1 MVQMVNGKP
10 LSKYAAKKAARL
22 EEQQDMPER
31 KFKQVNTRPRPSE
44 FSEVKIHKHGPVQ
57 GPVKAKQ
64 MNVKEIK
71 IVDTESKKFS
81 IIDLS
86 PEEIIDHPN
95 FEQILDQLF
104 PDLAPLYGIF
114 STAVSEKAAVAEKD
128 KPALYK
134 AVQKELFVLAIGAVK
149 QGMESGLSDE
159 QIAISIQKTIME
171 NGEAII
177 SRLIQN
183 FTNFTKV
190 AQPQNDASV
199 AASQNKAT
207 ISETPV
213 TPKENEMSE
222 IAETVK
228 ATAAATADSAAQLM
242 EATRQTIQNTIA
254 DGMSEASF
262 ARYKADDFFNQDLS
276 DIARQTATMAVKGVV
291 VGAGAYVGWTL
302 GKMAYNAVSDRLSGG
317 VTTAA

>member
-71 IVDTESKKFS
+71 VVATESKKFS
-81 IIDLS
+81 ISDLS

-95 FEQILDQLF
+95 FEQIRDQLF

-177 SRLIQN
+177 SRLIQ
-183 FTNFTKV
+183 NFTKV

-262 ARYKADDFFNQDLS
+262 ARYKADDFFSQDLS
-276 DIARQTATMAVKGVV
+276 DIARQTATMAVKGAV

>member
-1 MVQMVNGKP
+1 MKP
-10 LSKYAAKKAARL
+10 
-22 EEQQDMPER
+22 
-31 KFKQVNTRPRPSE
+31 
-44 FSEVKIHKHGPVQ
+44 
-57 GPVKAKQ
+57 
-64 MNVKEIK
+64 
-71 IVDTESKKFS
+71 
-81 IIDLS
+81 
-86 PEEIIDHPN
+86 
-95 FEQILDQLF
+95 
-104 PDLAPLYGIF
+104 
-114 STAVSEKAAVAEKD
+114 
-128 KPALYK
+128 
-134 AVQKELFVLAIGAVK
+134 IGAVK
-149 QGMESGLSDE
+149 QGMESGLSHE

-177 SRLIQN
+177 SRLIQ
-183 FTNFTKV
+183 NFTKV

-222 IAETVK
+222 MAETIK

-302 GKMAYNAVSDRLSGG
+302 GKMAYNAVSDRLSSGN
-317 VTTAA
+317 TNAA

>member
-31 KFKQVNTRPRPSE
+31 NFKQVNIRPRPSE

-81 IIDLS
+81 ISDLS

-95 FEQILDQLF
+95 FEQIRDQLF

-134 AVQKELFVLAIGAVK
+134 AVQKELFVLAIGALK
-149 QGMESGLSDE
+149 QGMESGLSHE

-177 SRLIQN
+177 FRLIQ
-183 FTNFTKV
+183 NFTKV

-207 ISETPV
+207 ISETP
-213 TPKENEMSE
+213 PKENEMSE

-228 ATAAATADSAAQLM
+228 ATADSAAQLM

-276 DIARQTATMAVKGVV
+276 DIARQTATMAVKGAV

-302 GKMAYNAVSDRLSGG
+302 GKMAYNAVSDRLNGDT
-317 VTTAA
+317 TTA

>member
-31 KFKQVNTRPRPSE
+31 KFKQVNTRRPSE
-44 FSEVKIHKHGPVQ
+44 FSEIKIHKHGPVQ

-81 IIDLS
+81 ISDLS

-95 FEQILDQLF
+95 FEQIRDQLF

-128 KPALYK
+128 KLALYK

-177 SRLIQN
+177 FRLIQ
-183 FTNFTKV
+183 NFTKV

-222 IAETVK
+222 TVK

-254 DGMSEASF
+254 DAKREASF
-262 ARYKADDFFNQDLS
+262 ARYKADDFFSQDLS
-276 DIARQTATMAVKGVV
+276 DIARQTATMAVKGAV

-302 GKMAYNAVSDRLSGG
+302 GKMAYNAVSDRFSSG
-317 VTTAA
+317 TSAA

>member
-22 EEQQDMPER
+22 EEQQQDMPER

-81 IIDLS
+81 ISDLS

-95 FEQILDQLF
+95 FEQIRDQLF

-128 KPALYK
+128 KLALYK

-177 SRLIQN
+177 SRLIQ
-183 FTNFTKV
+183 NFTKV

-262 ARYKADDFFNQDLS
+262 ARYKADDFFSQDLS
-276 DIARQTATMAVKGVV
+276 DIARQTATMAVKGAA

-302 GKMAYNAVSDRLSGG
+302 GKMAYNAVSDRLSSGN
-317 VTTAA
+317 TNAA

>member
-22 EEQQDMPER
+22 EE
-31 KFKQVNTRPRPSE
+31 QVNTRPRPSE

-81 IIDLS
+81 ISDLS

-95 FEQILDQLF
+95 FEQIRDELF
-104 PDLAPLYGIF
+104 PDLEPLYGIF

-128 KPALYK
+128 KLALYK

-149 QGMESGLSDE
+149 QGMESGLSQE

-177 SRLIQN
+177 SRLIQ
-183 FTNFTKV
+183 NFTKV

-228 ATAAATADSAAQLM
+228 ATTDSAAQLM

-262 ARYKADDFFNQDLS
+262 ARYKADDFFSQDLS

-317 VTTAA
+317 VTTTA

>member
-1 MVQMVNGKP
+1 
-10 LSKYAAKKAARL
+10 
-22 EEQQDMPER
+22 
-31 KFKQVNTRPRPSE
+31 
-44 FSEVKIHKHGPVQ
+44 
-57 GPVKAKQ
+57 

-95 FEQILDQLF
+95 FEQIRDQFF

-114 STAVSEKAAVAEKD
+114 STAVSEKAAVSEKD

-134 AVQKELFVLAIGAVK
+134 AVQKELFVLAIGALK
-149 QGMESGLSDE
+149 QGMESGLSHE

-177 SRLIQN
+177 SRLIQ
-183 FTNFTKV
+183 NFTKV

-213 TPKENEMSE
+213 TPKENEMTDV
-222 IAETVK
+222 IVTVK
-228 ATAAATADSAAQLM
+228 ATAAATADTAAQVM

-262 ARYKADDFFNQDLS
+262 ARYKADDFFSQDLS
-276 DIARQTATMAVKGVV
+276 DIANAWLSCGGPLAGLHAALGVAGEAVITTHRQDGPLTVAQQQATGSSRQQ
-291 VGAGAYVGWTL
+291 L
-302 GKMAYNAVSDRLSGG
+302 GKQRQHEALEAGDKGSVLLLAGRQLSLGQQIQLG
-317 VTTAA
+317 ALLAEQALMQAALPGTQDGTGTGLR

>member
-22 EEQQDMPER
+22 EDHQFHAHG
-31 KFKQVNTRPRPSE
+31 KFKQVNIRPRPSE
-44 FSEVKIHKHGPVQ
+44 FSQVKIHKHGPVQ

-64 MNVKEIK
+64 M
-71 IVDTESKKFS
+71 DTESTKLS
-81 IIDLS
+81 ISDLS

-95 FEQILDQLF
+95 FEQIRDQLF

-128 KPALYK
+128 KLALYK

-177 SRLIQN
+177 FRLIQ
-183 FTNFTKV
+183 NFTKV

-317 VTTAA
+317 VTTTA

>member
-44 FSEVKIHKHGPVQ
+44 FLEVKIYKHGPVQ

-95 FEQILDQLF
+95 FEQIRDQLF

-128 KPALYK
+128 KLALYK
-134 AVQKELFVLAIGAVK
+134 AVQKELFVLAIGALK
-149 QGMESGLSDE
+149 QGMESGLSHE

-177 SRLIQN
+177 FRLIQ
-183 FTNFTKV
+183 NFTKV

-228 ATAAATADSAAQLM
+228 ATADSAAQLM

-262 ARYKADDFFNQDLS
+262 ARYKADDFFSQDLS
-276 DIARQTATMAVKGVV
+276 DIARQTATMAVKGAV

-302 GKMAYNAVSDRLSGG
+302 GKMAYNAVSDRLSSGN
-317 VTTAA
+317 TNAA

>member
-22 EEQQDMPER
+22 EEQQDMLER

-81 IIDLS
+81 ISDLS

-95 FEQILDQLF
+95 FEQIRDQLF

-134 AVQKELFVLAIGAVK
+134 AVQRELFVLAIGAVK

-183 FTNFTKV
+183 FTKV

-222 IAETVK
+222 TVK
-228 ATAAATADSAAQLM
+228 ATAAATADPAAQLM

-262 ARYKADDFFNQDLS
+262 ARYKADDFFSQDLS
-276 DIARQTATMAVKGVV
+276 DIARQTATMAVKGAA

-302 GKMAYNAVSDRLSGG
+302 GKMAYNAVSDRLSSGN
-317 VTTAA
+317 TTAA

>member
-31 KFKQVNTRPRPSE
+31 KFKQNTRPRPSE

-71 IVDTESKKFS
+71 IVATESKKFS
-81 IIDLS
+81 ISDLS

-95 FEQILDQLF
+95 FEQIRDQLF

-128 KPALYK
+128 KLALYK

-177 SRLIQN
+177 SRLIQ
-183 FTNFTKV
+183 NFTKV

-262 ARYKADDFFNQDLS
+262 ARYKADDFFSQDLS
-276 DIARQTATMAVKGVV
+276 DIARQTATMAVKGAV

-317 VTTAA
+317 VTTTA

>member
-81 IIDLS
+81 ISDLS

-95 FEQILDQLF
+95 FEQIRDQLF

-128 KPALYK
+128 KLALYK

-177 SRLIQN
+177 FRLIQ
-183 FTNFTKV
+183 NFTKV

-262 ARYKADDFFNQDLS
+262 ARYKANDFFSQDLS
-276 DIARQTATMAVKGVV
+276 DIARQTATMAVKGAA

-302 GKMAYNAVSDRLSGG
+302 GKMAYNAVSDRLSSGN
-317 VTTAA
+317 TNAA

>member
-71 IVDTESKKFS
+71 IVATESKKFS
-81 IIDLS
+81 ISDLS

-95 FEQILDQLF
+95 FEQIRDQLF

-134 AVQKELFVLAIGAVK
+134 AVQKELFVLAIDAVK

-177 SRLIQN
+177 SRLIQ
-183 FTNFTKV
+183 NFTKV

-228 ATAAATADSAAQLM
+228 ATADSAAQLM

-262 ARYKADDFFNQDLS
+262 ARYKADDFFSQDLS

-291 VGAGAYVGWTL
+291 VGAGVYVGWKL
-302 GKMAYNAVSDRLSGG
+302 GNLAYQVVSDRLNGDT
-317 VTTAA
+317 TTA

>member
-22 EEQQDMPER
+22 EEQQQDMPER
-31 KFKQVNTRPRPSE
+31 KFKQVNIRPRPSE
-44 FSEVKIHKHGPVQ
+44 FSQVKIHKHGPVQ

-81 IIDLS
+81 ISDLS

-95 FEQILDQLF
+95 FEQIRDQLF

-134 AVQKELFVLAIGAVK
+134 AVQRELFVLAIGAVK
-149 QGMESGLSDE
+149 QGMESGLSHE

-177 SRLIQN
+177 FRLIQ
-183 FTNFTKV
+183 NFTKV

-228 ATAAATADSAAQLM
+228 ATTDSAAQLM

-262 ARYKADDFFNQDLS
+262 ARYKADDFFSQDLS
-276 DIARQTATMAVKGVV
+276 DIARQTATMAVKGAV

>member
-31 KFKQVNTRPRPSE
+31 KFKQVNTHPRPSE
-44 FSEVKIHKHGPVQ
+44 FSEVKIYKHGPVQ

-81 IIDLS
+81 ISDLS

-95 FEQILDQLF
+95 FEQIRDQLF

-134 AVQKELFVLAIGAVK
+134 AVQKELFVLVLIPLK
-149 QGMESGLSDE
+149 SGL
-159 QIAISIQKTIME
+159 A
-171 NGEAII
+171 
-177 SRLIQN
+177 
-183 FTNFTKV
+183 
-190 AQPQNDASV
+190 
-199 AASQNKAT
+199 
-207 ISETPV
+207 
-213 TPKENEMSE
+213 
-222 IAETVK
+222 
-228 ATAAATADSAAQLM
+228 
-242 EATRQTIQNTIA
+242 
-254 DGMSEASF
+254 
-262 ARYKADDFFNQDLS
+262 
-276 DIARQTATMAVKGVV
+276 
-291 VGAGAYVGWTL
+291 
-302 GKMAYNAVSDRLSGG
+302 
-317 VTTAA
+317 

>member
-22 EEQQDMPER
+22 EEQ
-31 KFKQVNTRPRPSE
+31 VNTRPRPSE
-44 FSEVKIHKHGPVQ
+44 FSEIKIHKHGPVQ

-81 IIDLS
+81 ISDLS

-95 FEQILDQLF
+95 FEQIRDQLF

-128 KPALYK
+128 KLALYK

-183 FTNFTKV
+183 FTKV

-213 TPKENEMSE
+213 TPKENEMS
-222 IAETVK
+222 ETVK

-262 ARYKADDFFNQDLS
+262 ARYKADDFFSQDLS
-276 DIARQTATMAVKGVV
+276 DIARQTATMAVKGAV

-302 GKMAYNAVSDRLSGG
+302 GKMAYNAVSDRFSSG
-317 VTTAA
+317 TSAA

>member
-44 FSEVKIHKHGPVQ
+44 FSELKIHKHGPVQ

-81 IIDLS
+81 ISDLS

-95 FEQILDQLF
+95 FEQILDELF
-104 PDLAPLYGIF
+104 PELEPLYGIF

-134 AVQKELFVLAIGAVK
+134 AVQKELFVLAISAVK
-149 QGMESGLSDE
+149 QGMESGLSEE

-177 SRLIQN
+177 YRLIQ
-183 FTNFTKV
+183 NFTKV

-213 TPKENEMSE
+213 TPKENEMTDVVD
-222 IAETVK
+222 TVK
-228 ATAAATADSAAQLM
+228 ATAAATADTAAQVM

-254 DGMSEASF
+254 DAKREAG
-262 ARYKADDFFNQDLS
+262 ALRYRADDFFSQDLS

-291 VGAGAYVGWTL
+291 VGAGVYVGWKL
-302 GKMAYNAVSDRLSGG
+302 GNLAYQVVSDRLNGDT
-317 VTTAA
+317 TTA

>member
-71 IVDTESKKFS
+71 VVATESKKFS
-81 IIDLS
+81 ISDLS

-95 FEQILDQLF
+95 FEQIRDQLF

-149 QGMESGLSDE
+149 QGMESGLSHE

-177 SRLIQN
+177 SRLIQ
-183 FTNFTKV
+183 NFTKV

-213 TPKENEMSE
+213 TPKENEMS
-222 IAETVK
+222 ETVK

-276 DIARQTATMAVKGVV
+276 DIARQTVTMAVKGAA

-302 GKMAYNAVSDRLSGG
+302 GKMAYNAVSDRLSSGN
-317 VTTAA
+317 TSAA

>member
-22 EEQQDMPER
+22 EEQQQDMPER
-31 KFKQVNTRPRPSE
+31 KFKQNTRPRPSE

-81 IIDLS
+81 ISDLS

-95 FEQILDQLF
+95 FEQIRDQLF

-128 KPALYK
+128 KLALYK
-134 AVQKELFVLAIGAVK
+134 AVQRELFALAIGAVK

-177 SRLIQN
+177 SRLIQ
-183 FTNFTKV
+183 NFTKV

-262 ARYKADDFFNQDLS
+262 ARYKADDFFSQDLS
-276 DIARQTATMAVKGVV
+276 DIARQTATMAVKGAA

-302 GKMAYNAVSDRLSGG
+302 GKMAYNAVSDRLSSGN
-317 VTTAA
+317 TNAA

>member
-22 EEQQDMPER
+22 EEQQ
-31 KFKQVNTRPRPSE
+31 VNTTRPLPSE

-95 FEQILDQLF
+95 FEQIRDQLF

-114 STAVSEKAAVAEKD
+114 STAVSEKAAVSEKD

-134 AVQKELFVLAIGAVK
+134 AVQKELFVLAIGALK
-149 QGMESGLSDE
+149 QGMESGLSHE

-183 FTNFTKV
+183 FTKV
-190 AQPQNDASV
+190 AQPENDASV

-222 IAETVK
+222 MT
-228 ATAAATADSAAQLM
+228 
-242 EATRQTIQNTIA
+242 
-254 DGMSEASF
+254 
-262 ARYKADDFFNQDLS
+262 
-276 DIARQTATMAVKGVV
+276 DIEFRI
-291 VGAGAYVGWTL
+291 
-302 GKMAYNAVSDRLSGG
+302 
-317 VTTAA
+317 

>member
-22 EEQQDMPER
+22 EEQQDQPER

-64 MNVKEIK
+64 INVKEIQ
-71 IVDTESKKFS
+71 IVDTPPVRIKVS
-81 IIDLS
+81 DLTE
-86 PEEIIDHPN
+86 EEIRLTMN
-95 FEQILDQLF
+95 QQ
-104 PDLAPLYGIF
+104 
-114 STAVSEKAAVAEKD
+114 
-128 KPALYK
+128 
-134 AVQKELFVLAIGAVK
+134 VQ
-149 QGMESGLSDE
+149 
-159 QIAISIQKTIME
+159 
-171 NGEAII
+171 
-177 SRLIQN
+177 
-183 FTNFTKV
+183 
-190 AQPQNDASV
+190 QNDASV

-228 ATAAATADSAAQLM
+228 ATAAATTDTAAQVM
-242 EATRQTIQNTIA
+242 EATRQTIQNTIE
-254 DGMSEASF
+254 EAKRH
-262 ARYKADDFFNQDLS
+262 AGAVRYKADDFFSQDLS
-276 DIARQTATMAVKGVV
+276 DIARQTATMAVKGAV

-302 GKMAYNAVSDRLSGG
+302 GKMAYNAVSDRLNGDT
-317 VTTAA
+317 TTA

>member
-31 KFKQVNTRPRPSE
+31 KFKQINTRPRPSE

-71 IVDTESKKFS
+71 IVDTESTKLS
-81 IIDLS
+81 ISDLS
-86 PEEIIDHPN
+86 PEEIIDHPG
-95 FEQILDQLF
+95 FEEIQDELF
-104 PDLAPLYGIF
+104 PDLEPLIGIF

-128 KPALYK
+128 KLALYK

-177 SRLIQN
+177 FRLIQ
-183 FTNFTKV
+183 NFTKV

-228 ATAAATADSAAQLM
+228 ATADSAAQLM

-254 DGMSEASF
+254 DGMSEARF

-302 GKMAYNAVSDRLSGG
+302 GKMAYNAVSDRFSSG
-317 VTTAA
+317 TNAAA

>member
-22 EEQQDMPER
+22 EEQQQDMPER

-64 MNVKEIK
+64 MNIKEIK

-95 FEQILDQLF
+95 FEQIRDQLF

-128 KPALYK
+128 KLALYK
-134 AVQKELFVLAIGAVK
+134 AVQKELFVLAIDAVK

-177 SRLIQN
+177 FRLIQ
-183 FTNFTKV
+183 NFTKV

-228 ATAAATADSAAQLM
+228 ATTDSAAQLM

-276 DIARQTATMAVKGVV
+276 DIARQTATMAVKGAV

-302 GKMAYNAVSDRLSGG
+302 GKMAYNAVSDRFSSG
-317 VTTAA
+317 TNAAA

>member
-81 IIDLS
+81 ISDLS

-95 FEQILDQLF
+95 FEQIRDQLF

-128 KPALYK
+128 KLALYK
-134 AVQKELFVLAIGAVK
+134 AVQKELFVLAIGALK
-149 QGMESGLSDE
+149 QGMESGLSHE

-177 SRLIQN
+177 FRLIQ
-183 FTNFTKV
+183 NFTKV

-222 IAETVK
+222 TVK
-228 ATAAATADSAAQLM
+228 ATTDSAAQLM

-262 ARYKADDFFNQDLS
+262 ARYKANDFFSQDLS
-276 DIARQTATMAVKGVV
+276 DIARQTATMAVKGAV

-302 GKMAYNAVSDRLSGG
+302 GKMAYNAVSDRLSSGN
-317 VTTAA
+317 TNAA

>member
-31 KFKQVNTRPRPSE
+31 KFKQVNTRRPSE

-64 MNVKEIK
+64 MNVK

-81 IIDLS
+81 ISDLS
-86 PEEIIDHPN
+86 PEEIIEHPG
-95 FEQILDQLF
+95 FEEIQDELF
-104 PDLAPLYGIF
+104 PDLEPLIGIF
-114 STAVSEKAAVAEKD
+114 STAVSEKAAVSEKD
-128 KPALYK
+128 KPALYR
-134 AVQKELFVLAIGAVK
+134 AVQKELFGLAIRAVK
-149 QGMESGLSDE
+149 QGMESGLSEE

-262 ARYKADDFFNQDLS
+262 ARYKADDFFSQDLS

-302 GKMAYNAVSDRLSGG
+302 GKMAYTAVSDRLSSGN
-317 VTTAA
+317 TSAA

>member
-44 FSEVKIHKHGPVQ
+44 FSEVKIYKHGPVQ

-81 IIDLS
+81 ISDLS

-95 FEQILDQLF
+95 FEQIRDQLF

-134 AVQKELFVLAIGAVK
+134 AVQKELFVLAIGALK
-149 QGMESGLSDE
+149 QGMESGLSHE

-177 SRLIQN
+177 SRLIQ
-183 FTNFTKV
+183 NFTKV

-222 IAETVK
+222 TVK
-228 ATAAATADSAAQLM
+228 ATADSAAQLM

-276 DIARQTATMAVKGVV
+276 DIARQTVTMAVKGAV

-302 GKMAYNAVSDRLSGG
+302 GKMAYNAVSDRLSSGN
-317 VTTAA
+317 TNAA

>member
-95 FEQILDQLF
+95 FEQIRDQLF

-134 AVQKELFVLAIGAVK
+134 AVQKELFVLAIDAVK
-149 QGMESGLSDE
+149 QGMESGLSHE

-177 SRLIQN
+177 SRLIQ
-183 FTNFTKV
+183 NFTKV

-254 DGMSEASF
+254 DAKREAAS
-262 ARYKADDFFNQDLS
+262 AHYKAEDFFSQDLS
-276 DIARQTATMAVKGVV
+276 DIAKQTATMAVKGVV
-291 VGAGAYVGWTL
+291 LGAGAYVGYRV
-302 GKMAYNAVSDRLSGG
+302 GMIAYNAVAERFGNESTSS
-317 VTTAA
+317 

>member
-95 FEQILDQLF
+95 FEQIRDQLF

-128 KPALYK
+128 KLALYK

-149 QGMESGLSDE
+149 QGFESGLSHE

-177 SRLIQN
+177 SRLIQ
-183 FTNFTKV
+183 NFTKV

-228 ATAAATADSAAQLM
+228 ATADSAAQLM
-242 EATRQTIQNTIA
+242 EATRQTIQNTIE
-254 DGMSEASF
+254 EAKRHAGA
-262 ARYKADDFFNQDLS
+262 ARYKADDFFSQDLS
-276 DIARQTATMAVKGVV
+276 DIARQTATMAVKGAV

-302 GKMAYNAVSDRLSGG
+302 GKMAYNAVSDRFSSG
-317 VTTAA
+317 TNAAA

>member
-22 EEQQDMPER
+22 EEQQQDMPER
-31 KFKQVNTRPRPSE
+31 KFKQVNTRSRPSE
-44 FSEVKIHKHGPVQ
+44 FSEVKIYKHGPVQ

-81 IIDLS
+81 ISDLS

-95 FEQILDQLF
+95 FEQIRDQLF

-134 AVQKELFVLAIGAVK
+134 AVQRELFVLAIGAVK

-177 SRLIQN
+177 FRLIQ
-183 FTNFTKV
+183 NFTKV

-228 ATAAATADSAAQLM
+228 ATTDSAAQLM

-262 ARYKADDFFNQDLS
+262 ARYKADDFFSQDLS
-276 DIARQTATMAVKGVV
+276 DIARQTATMAVKGAV